1 MLTDRIRR
9 RSSPKQGVSM
19 NSQGRTVAIEPALL
33 TRAEAAK
40 FLALSPRSLDE
51 LSRRGD
57 LHPIRIPGLR
67 RVAFSVEDLRQLVRA
82 WRSDATCHVDSPS
95 FLGNSSQ
102 P

>member
-1 MLTDRIRR
+1 
-9 RSSPKQGVSM
+9 M

-40 FLALSPRSLDE
+40 FLALSPRSIDE
-51 LSRRGD
+51 LTRRGE

-67 RVAFSVEDLRQLVRA
+67 RVAFAVEDLRRLVTA
-82 WRSDATCHVDSPS
+82 WRSDSTSGVDSPA
-95 FLGNSSQ
+95 FVGNSSQ